1 MHLNDH
7 QGSSS
12 LFCRRGATTAHQSS
26 ICIGP
31 LVSARTC
38 RPMLL
43 YRLNMSC
50 GFSHQMD
57 GVGIHLEIGSDLNK
71 SLHCSLLSSS
81 NCKTTLRLIF
91 VVCINMSE
99 IWIEGLISLK
109 LLNCENKK
117 ERVQYA
123 LRVLS
128 NLAALNF
135 TVMRIGALC

>member
-1 MHLNDH
+1 
-7 QGSSS
+7 
-12 LFCRRGATTAHQSS
+12 
-26 ICIGP
+26 
-31 LVSARTC
+31 
-38 RPMLL
+38 
-43 YRLNMSC
+43 
-50 GFSHQMD
+50 MD
-57 GVGIHLEIGSDLNK
+57 GVGIHLEIGFDLNK

-81 NCKTTLRLIF
+81 NCKITLRLIF